1 MKSLAQLSEF
11 YMTDKR
17 PSEHNYTQF
26 YETYFS
32 MSLTLPITLLEIGV
46 LEHPDKLIGHMAQHR
61 SECGQIIFT
70 FHRYMES
77 IFVT

>member
-26 YETYFS
+26 YETYFT
-32 MSLTLPITLLEIGV
+32 MSRTLPITLLEIGV
-46 LEHPDKLIGHMAQHR
+46 LDHPDKSFRPYGAASLRMWADYFHN
-61 SECGQIIFT
+61 SQIHGI
-70 FHRYMES
+70 E
-77 IFVT
+77 FVT